1 MWVMLIIGGVTFIA
15 TIFIKETSKE
25 QILLRRAKA
34 QHQTIHQMTRRS
46 FKKKLK
52 ISLTRPIIMMF
63 TEPLVGYLSLYTGF
77 AFAMVFSFLASLP
90 YVFIFVYSFDYRK
103 IGLVF
108 IAMMIGCLL
117 GVVSFMGIN
126 LTLYK
131 NAALKQG
138 GKCGPEYR
146 LYSAMFG
153 SVLLPISLFW

>member
-1 MWVMLIIGGVTFIA
+1 MWVMLMIGGVTAIA
-15 TIFIKETSKE
+15 TIFMKETSKE
-25 QILLRRAKA
+25 QILYKRARA
-34 QHQTIHQMTRRS
+34 RHQVIHEKTPRL
-46 FKKKLK
+46 FKKQLT

-77 AFAMVFSFLASLP
+77 AFAMVFSFLTSLP
-90 YVFIFVYSFDYRK
+90 YVFIIVYGFDFRK

-117 GVVSFMGIN
+117 GTVCFMGIN

-131 NAALKQG
+131 KAALRAG
-138 GKCGPEYR
+138 GKCSPEYR
-146 LYSAMFG
+146 LYSAMLG